1 MILAPGPFQAIY
13 IAAAGS
19 VALAVIPGL
28 GDRQKSDV
36 VLSADPWAVAYR
48 RDRAVEFVFWY
59 ADARAADRARGLFLP
74 QYLGGADPADIA
86 RMIFRSGGPR
96 SIPHATMIAA
106 AESTIA
112 EIDRR
117 FEREKAAGGM
127 AAINAAYKEYRISQ
141 WAANEPAKSYSDY
154 IDDLK
159 AAALRRAVAKS

>member
-19 VALAVIPGL
+19 VALAVIPGDK
-28 GDRQKSDV
+28 DRQKSDV

-86 RMIFRSGGPR
+86 RMIFRGYPSPKPCGAFAKMNRNDSGR
-96 SIPHATMIAA
+96 SIDACAVTLRPSSVRPWKKTVTGATARQRNWRLTFGDI
-106 AESTIA
+106 
-112 EIDRR
+112 
-117 FEREKAAGGM
+117 
-127 AAINAAYKEYRISQ
+127 
-141 WAANEPAKSYSDY
+141 
-154 IDDLK
+154 
-159 AAALRRAVAKS
+159 